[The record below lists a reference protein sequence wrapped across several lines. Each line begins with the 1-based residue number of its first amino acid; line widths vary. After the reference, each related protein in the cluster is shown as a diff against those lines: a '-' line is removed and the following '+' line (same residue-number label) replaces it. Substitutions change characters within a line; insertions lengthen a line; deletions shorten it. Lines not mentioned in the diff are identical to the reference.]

1 MRCEI
6 SWLPFPGQGH
16 AFEPHGPIAGHRL
29 GARHGATTL
38 GATAARGWD
47 RLLVKYRWIS

>member
-1 MRCEI
+1 M
-6 SWLPFPGQGH
+6 WDLMAPPGQGY

-47 RLLVKYRWIS
+47 NGIGSW